1 MIRIVQYNILSTDL
15 GTKFYFVN
23 TDTKHLKPDFRWL
36 LLKEK
41 LLPEIHKFSIICLQE
56 VCLYWLEK
64 LIPFLQEVGYIC
76 HYNNY
81 GWKDDGYMGV
91 LITYPNTYKL
101 EALKIINIG
110 DSIESKTKIINSELE
125 LDKDD
130 IWVKAIRKKNTMLC
144 MRLTRL
150 ELSEGLSIGNKT
162 FCIGTY
168 HMPCFGDSIKIL
180 HMISCIQLLN
190 KFAGNYKCIFAGD
203 FNMMPNS
210 TLYKIITVGGNYADL
225 VDKSTNYDTSMFSF
239 KVPMMM
245 QSGYKLFGEDPTFT
259 NYAHVANSEPFS
271 GCLDY
276 IFLSRGWKVTDVQ
289 KLPTELP
296 KLTYPSDIEPSDH
309 LLLAV
314 NLELVERADKKID
327 K

>member
-1 MIRIVQYNILSTDL
+1 MIRITQYNILSTDL

-23 TDTKHLKPDFRWL
+23 TPTKFLKPDFRWL

-41 LLPEIHKFSIICLQE
+41 LLPEIEKFSIICLQE

-64 LIPFLQEVGYIC
+64 LIPFLQEVNYVC

-81 GWKDDGYMGV
+81 GWKDDGYMGI
-91 LITYPNTYKL
+91 LIAYPNTYKL
-101 EALKIINIG
+101 EAMKIINIG
-110 DSIESKTKIINSELE
+110 DSIESKTKIINSESE
-125 LDKDD
+125 LDKED

-144 MRLTRL
+144 LR
-150 ELSEGLSIGNKT
+150 LSINNKP

-180 HMISCIQLLN
+180 HMITAIQQLN

-203 FNMMPNS
+203 FNMMPDS
-210 TLYKIITVGGNYADL
+210 VLYKIITVGGNYVDL
-225 VDKSTNYDTSMFSF
+225 VEKSTNYDTTMFSF
-239 KVPMMM
+239 KIPMIM
-245 QSGYKLFGEDPTFT
+245 QSAYKLFGSDPIFT

-276 IFLSRGWKVTDVQ
+276 IFVSRGWKVTDVQ
-289 KLPTELP
+289 KLPIELP

-309 LLLAV
+309 LLLVV

>member
-1 MIRIVQYNILSTDL
+1 MIRIVQYNILSVDL
-15 GTKFYFVN
+15 GTKFYFMN
-23 TDTKHLKPDFRWL
+23 TPTKFLKPDFRWV

-41 LLPEIHKFSIICLQE
+41 LMTEIDKFSIICLQE

-64 LIPFLQEVGYIC
+64 LIPFLQEVGYIT

-91 LITYPNTYKL
+91 LITYPNKYKL

-110 DSIESKTKIINSELE
+110 DSIESKTKIINSESE

-144 MRLTRL
+144 MRLSVGTK
-150 ELSEGLSIGNKT
+150 I

-180 HMISCIQLLN
+180 HLISAIQLLN

-210 TLYKIITVGGNYADL
+210 NLYKIITMGGNYVDF
-225 VDKSTNYDTSMFSF
+225 VDKSTNYDTTMFSF
-239 KVPMMM
+239 KIPMVM
-245 QSGYKLFGEDPTFT
+245 QSVYKLFGSDPIFT
-259 NYAHVANSEPFS
+259 NYAHVVNSEPFS

-276 IFLSRGWKVTDVQ
+276 IFVSRGWKVVETDA
-289 KLPTELP
+289 LPTELP
-296 KLTYPSDIEPSDH
+296 ELTYPSDTEPSDH